1 MCRTSTACNSSA
13 TPARLS
19 RDETRR
25 SSCSLPVSAVPR
37 PAESARTCF
46 YRNRKASIVSS
57 QRSPPYSIRLRDGC
71 TRSLRWHV
79 LRPWG
84 LCRIGRHAWALWRP
98 NFILECLCNQ
108 QAFRLIYS
116 DHRHRCARKVCTMTR
131 DFSSC
136 GGIYSCCSG
145 LYRRTYRLR
154 GGWLGL
160 GLGVFLLLLTAAL
173 TWHGLDLIG

>member
-1 MCRTSTACNSSA
+1 SCRPKRLTTSYYLIKMCRTSTACNSSA

-57 QRSPPYSIRLRDGC
+57 QRSPPYSIRLR
-71 TRSLRWHV
+71 
-79 LRPWG
+79 
-84 LCRIGRHAWALWRP
+84 
-98 NFILECLCNQ
+98 
-108 QAFRLIYS
+108 
-116 DHRHRCARKVCTMTR
+116 
-131 DFSSC
+131 
-136 GGIYSCCSG
+136 
-145 LYRRTYRLR
+145 